1 MRNEEE
7 SLSSPPL
14 QTLQNLELESG
25 GFNMFLGF
33 KEIEDQINTQGLS
46 PSSRRQDYKNHSS
59 VTSISSRY
67 AQTSMPEQP
76 DIVAHDQVRRLPT
89 V

>member
-33 KEIEDQINTQGLS
+33 KEIEDQINMQGLS
-46 PSSRRQDYKNHSS
+46 PFSRRQDYKNHSLHPFQADMH
-59 VTSISSRY
+59 RP
-67 AQTSMPEQP
+67 ACQNDQT
-76 DIVAHDQVRRLPT
+76 
-89 V
+89 